1 MIRTCV
7 SRAAALFA
15 FIGLAIV
22 ADPLHAQNDTRFGL
36 KAGLVGPGCIYV
48 DDSACIDGD
57 VNPGFGGFVDY
68 MLADRL
74 SGGLYLDIQRV
85 SAEASDEVET
95 MFDVGLALK
104 AVIPLS
110 GSNLTFRPGFGFGY
124 GRVVVADLP
133 TTFLTM
139 RVPLEV
145 TVDLASGR
153 SMGGEFGVYF
163 APMGGNDES
172 DVSFGPGFVLKF
184 VFGF

>member
-7 SRAAALFA
+7 SRTAALLA
-15 FIGLAIV
+15 FIALAIV
-22 ADPLHAQNDTRFGL
+22 AGPVEAQNDVRYGL
-36 KAGLVGPGCIYV
+36 KAGLVGPGCVYV
-48 DDSACIDGD
+48 DDSACIDGE

-85 SAEASDEVET
+85 GVEAFDETET

-124 GRVVVADLP
+124 GRVVVFDEA

-163 APMGGNDES
+163 APMGGTDDA
-172 DVSFGPGFVLKF
+172 DVSFGPGFLLKF